1 MSTFS
6 FTDITLEAYK
16 RAYRGAVVDNI
27 EYQVSIARVRVA
39 QYLLEAYAKTSID
52 RATAQRVDIRC
63 NLLEELQSMA
73 DYFEYYEDR
82 NDDFSR
88 LSASILEQNED
99 LRTRLFEHIYAYD
112 RQGALQL
119 AEDDFES
126 GYDLEA
132 YDSEYDY
139 ITSNISSKSVANFDF
154 PENVWISIA
163 ERDNLWEALGTLDED
178 AFEHALDY
186 DRPQFRTE
194 VESFLNKELDLNSGQ
209 DLLDDEDS
217 LGDIAIEALK
227 EGQLTGVAIQDID
240 LKYLYIDDAALDS
253 TLQEIQ
259 MLQDFARSEN
269 YPVDDA
275 EIVIPFEHFSTD
287 LRDVIFTKAKV
298 KVSILVHTDVSSIR
312 LEMDSRKLENISNIY
327 LLTSAKDHEFQLQA
341 SLPTFGGGIVCMRHY
356 SIYRNMLSA
365 RSPLRHMLYSP
376 KYPSKQSLALEG
388 LSPSSRIIIDVPER
402 VTTEVHV
409 DSNTP
414 TTVYFRHDPSITE
427 HEISQL
433 LFVSNIIFY
442 FSPNIKSER
451 HHGPQKYHPP
461 LRFFRAVE
469 FDSFID
475 AFENDRSLG
484 SFDPGIEI
492 PDTAIFLSEKNLPT
506 RTQAAFI
513 APSYDNVYI
522 NTRIPITQ
530 AVFGRG
536 SGLREM
542 QQIEHLTNT
551 PHINSQSTPRGA
563 GQDHRAG
570 FFASS
575 YITAQFAQS
584 NDLEGAIFYRC
595 IFEDAGFLPESS
607 VKVDCVG
614 TDPSRTYKR

>member
-1 MSTFS
+1 MSNFS
-6 FTDITLEAYK
+6 FTDITLETYK

-27 EYQVSIARVRVA
+27 EGQVSNARGQVA
-39 QYLLEAYAKTSID
+39 QYLLEAYTKTSID
-52 RATAQRVDIRC
+52 WATVRRVDIRC
-63 NLLEELQSMA
+63 DLLEDIQSMV
-73 DYFEYYEDR
+73 DDFEYYEDR

-88 LSASILEQNED
+88 HSASILEQNED

-126 GYDLEA
+126 GYDLED

-139 ITSNISSKSVANFDF
+139 ITSNISSESVANFDL
-154 PENVWISIA
+154 PEHVWISITKH
-163 ERDNLWEALGTLDED
+163 DNLWAAFDGLQED
-178 AFEHALDY
+178 AFHHALDY
-186 DRPQFRTE
+186 DLPQFSTE
-194 VESFLNKELDLNSGQ
+194 VEDFLNRQLDLNSGQ
-209 DLLDDEDS
+209 DLVDEDS
-217 LGDIAIEALK
+217 LGDIVIEALK
-227 EGQLTGVAIQDID
+227 EGQLTVVAIQGID

-259 MLQDFARSEN
+259 MLQNFARSEN
-269 YPVDDA
+269 YPVEDA

-287 LRDVIFTKAKV
+287 LRDAIFTKAKV

-312 LEMDSRKLENISNIY
+312 LQMDSRKLENISNIY

-341 SLPTFGGGIVCMRHY
+341 SLPTFGGDIVCMRHHF
-356 SIYRNMLSA
+356 IYHNMLSA
-365 RSPLRHMLYSP
+365 RRPLREMLYSP
-376 KYPSKQSLALEG
+376 IYPSKQSLALEG
-388 LSPSSRIIIDVPER
+388 LSPSSRIIIDVPQL

-414 TTVYFRHDPSITE
+414 TTVYFRHNPSITK
-427 HEISQL
+427 HESSELI
-433 LFVSNIIFY
+433 FASNIIFY

-451 HHGPQKYHPP
+451 HHGSDKYRPP

-506 RTQAAFI
+506 RTQVAFI

-522 NTRIPITQ
+522 NTRIPTTQ
-530 AVFGRG
+530 AVFGG
-536 SGLREM
+536 GIGLHEM
-542 QQIEHLTNT
+542 QQIEHLTT
-551 PHINSQSTPRGA
+551 TSHITSRSKPRGA

-575 YITAQFAQS
+575 YITAEFAQS